1 MGTKENS
8 ILAFLGLVA
17 EVDAQLR
24 LSQLDLSRAT
34 QTYGTLVTGR
44 SVTGKKRLSQE
55 KNVKIRWEYIL
66 KV

>member
-1 MGTKENS
+1 MGTKKK
-8 ILAFLGLVA
+8 ILFLLFLGLVA

-44 SVTGKKRLSQE
+44 SVTGEEAFVAGE
-55 KNVKIRWEYIL
+55 KC
-66 KV
+66 